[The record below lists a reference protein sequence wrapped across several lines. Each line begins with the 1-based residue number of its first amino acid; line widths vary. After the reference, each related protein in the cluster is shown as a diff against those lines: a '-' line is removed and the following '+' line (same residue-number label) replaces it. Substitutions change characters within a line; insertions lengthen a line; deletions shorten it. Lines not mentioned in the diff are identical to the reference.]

1 MGSNYYK
8 CLTSNENCEKS
19 INSKSSAKNNINLNN
34 KIYGDRTKYIDRER
48 SREKSEESS
57 RERINTNEI
66 NEEKIMS
73 FIKMTSSQLKK
84 KQILHYLIILT
95 QNILKILHKAN
106 MD

>member
-1 MGSNYYK
+1 METEQNISMERDQEKNQK
-8 CLTSNENCEKS
+8 KVPEKELTQMKLM
-19 INSKSSAKNNINLNN
+19 KK
-34 KIYGDRTKYIDRER
+34 KII
-48 SREKSEESS
+48 
-57 RERINTNEI
+57 
-66 NEEKIMS
+66 S

>member
-1 MGSNYYK
+1 METKQNILIERDQEK
-8 CLTSNENCEKS
+8 NTKKVPEKELTQMKLM
-19 INSKSSAKNNINLNN
+19 KK
-34 KIYGDRTKYIDRER
+34 KII
-48 SREKSEESS
+48 
-57 RERINTNEI
+57 
-66 NEEKIMS
+66 S

>member
-1 MGSNYYK
+1 METKQNILMERDQEK
-8 CLTSNENCEKS
+8 NQKKVPEKELTQMKLM
-19 INSKSSAKNNINLNN
+19 KK
-34 KIYGDRTKYIDRER
+34 KII
-48 SREKSEESS
+48 
-57 RERINTNEI
+57 
-66 NEEKIMS
+66 S